1 MYSPSR
7 CWRTRSQSS
16 PKSAVLI
23 NQSLG
28 SSLREVSSTSGG
40 KSAANWRDIE
50 AW

>member
-23 NQSLG
+23 NQSFG
-28 SSLREVSSTSGG
+28 SSLREVCSMSGG
-40 KSAANWRDIE
+40 KSAAS
-50 AW
+50 